1 MTTASAGK
9 SPILLY
15 GLLFGVI
22 SIVYT
27 VILYL
32 GGVNAYMHPSNKY
45 LGVVIAVGFAF
56 LTAWQLR
63 KQQGGYL
70 EFADALKGIFKVMV
84 IGILLST
91 IFDYVLFNYID
102 TAFREALRQASIDA
116 MIYEMEKSNMPQS
129 KIDQTLEWMEKFNS
143 FGLAAQALAFA
154 VRCILHFI
162 IALIVAGIMKKK
174 RPFFENS
181 FNQ

>member
-9 SPILLY
+9 RPILLY
-15 GLLFGVI
+15 GVLFGVI
-22 SIVYT
+22 SIAYS

-32 GGVNAYMHPSNKY
+32 GGVNAYMHSSNKY
-45 LGVVIAVGFAF
+45 IGVVIAVGFAF
-56 LTAWQLR
+56 LTAWQLK

-70 EFADALKGIFKVMV
+70 EFGDSLKSIFKVMV

-102 TAFREALRQASIDA
+102 VAFREALKQASIDA

-154 VRCILHFI
+154 IRCILHFI
-162 IALIVAGIMKKK
+162 IALIVSAIMKKK
-174 RPFFENS
+174 RPVFENS

>member
-15 GLLFGVI
+15 GVLFGVI
-22 SIVYT
+22 SIAYT

-32 GGVNAYMHPSNKY
+32 GGVNAYMHSSNKY
-45 LGVVIAVGFAF
+45 IGVVIAVGFAF
-56 LTAWQLR
+56 LTAWQLK
-63 KQQGGYL
+63 KQNGGYL
-70 EFADALKGIFKVMV
+70 EFAESLKAIFKVMV

-102 TAFREALRQASIDA
+102 VAFREALRQASIDA

-154 VRCILHFI
+154 IRCILHFI
-162 IALIVAGIMKKK
+162 IALIVSAIMKKK

-181 FNQ
+181 FKH